1 MDKKKKLLIG
11 SGLLIAV
18 GGYYIYKNMT
28 AKPIVAEE
36 VTPNTISPDTTTPF
50 DIYKVLS
57 KGSKGDE
64 VKSLQKAI
72 GGGVKV
78 DGDFGEKTEA
88 RLKKLTGKTSMAI
101 REYNDW
107 YAKNYKK

>member
-50 DIYKVLS
+50 DINKVLS
-57 KGSKGDE
+57 RGSKGDE

-88 RLKKLTGKTSMAI
+88 RLKKLTGKTSMSI

>member
-36 VTPNTISPDTTTPF
+36 VAPDTSPNTTTPF
-50 DIYKVLS
+50 DVNKVLS
-57 KGSKGDE
+57 RGSKGDE
-64 VKSLQKAI
+64 VKSLQTGIAY
-72 GGGVKV
+72 VKV

-88 RLKKLTGKTSMAI
+88 RLKKLTGKTSMSI

>member
-36 VTPNTISPDTTTPF
+36 VAPDTSPNTTTPF
-50 DIYKVLS
+50 DVNKVLS
-57 KGSKGDE
+57 RGSKGDE
-64 VKSLQKAI
+64 VKSLQTGIAY
-72 GGGVKV
+72 VKV

-88 RLKKLTGKTSMAI
+88 RLKKHTGKTSMSI

>member
-1 MDKKKKLLIG
+1 MDTKKKALIV
-11 SGLLIAV
+11 SGLLVAI

-36 VTPNTISPDTTTPF
+36 IAPDTTTPF
-50 DIYKVLS
+50 DINKVLS

-64 VKSLQKAI
+64 VKSLQKGL

-88 RLKKLTGKTSMAI
+88 RLKKLTGKISMSI
-101 REYNDW
+101 KEYNDW
-107 YAKNYKK
+107 YAKNFKK

>member
-36 VTPNTISPDTTTPF
+36 ITPNTISPDTTTPF

-57 KGSKGDE
+57 KGSKGNE

-88 RLKKLTGKTSMAI
+88 RLKKLTGKTSMSI

>member
-1 MDKKKKLLIG
+1 MDKKKKILIV
-11 SGLLIAV
+11 SGLLVAV

-36 VTPNTISPDTTTPF
+36 VAPDTSPDTTTPF
-50 DIYKVLS
+50 DVNKVLS

-88 RLKKLTGKTSMAI
+88 RLKKLTGKTSMSI